1 MGGKEPQQ
9 ELIDISAA
17 EAGFADD
24 VAKFSYRDHSIEE
37 WICLVIVWVMSV
49 TVFMQFFTRY
59 FLNDS
64 VAWTE
69 EIASTLLIALTFVGS
84 AIAVRKNTHI
94 HIEFIYSYL
103 HPKAAFALS
112 MAVDAIR
119 IVFFAVC
126 TYLAW
131 EVVQIMHYQRMVVID
146 VPLSYVYSA
155 VLLGFAA
162 MTFRAVQLAIRHWR
176 QGHSALTRPAF

>member
-1 MGGKEPQQ
+1 MGEKEPQQ
-9 ELIDISAA
+9 PLIDISAA
-17 EAGFADD
+17 EAGFTDD

-37 WICLVIVWVMSV
+37 WICVALVWVMSV
-49 TVFMQFFTRY
+49 IVFVQFFSRY
-59 FLNDS
+59 VLNDS

-69 EIASTLLIALTFVGS
+69 EIASTLLIALTFIGS

-94 HIEFIYSYL
+94 HIEFIYSRL
-103 HPKAAFALS
+103 PPKIAFALS
-112 MAVDAIR
+112 TFVDALR

-131 EVVQIMHYQRMVVID
+131 QVTQIMHYQRMVVID

-162 MTFRAVQLAIRHWR
+162 MTARAVQLAIRHWR